1 MIQIPISMKRSHA
14 LLLLAC
20 AFIAGCASKPKVSKI
35 QYLDDAPP
43 EFKQVGGEATTND
56 IALFLAGKPVRR
68 GAILSRLQLTT
79 DYQVHQRE
87 MRAVWRQLAS
97 RRISAMNTWSGQNL
111 PSPGVV
117 HYPFGGP
124 DLLHVRGMFPDAP
137 NYVLLGL
144 EAVGEVPPL
153 ESLPLEEVLG
163 ALPAYREATK
173 TQLRVGYFITK
184 DMRSDLERSAL
195 RGVTPILL
203 GTIALSDGVVTGVSQ
218 MSGGGKPGVEVNFR
232 DSRGGAH
239 RATYISGDLSNSGFN
254 SAYES
259 WVASQGRGV
268 TYFKAASY
276 LMHDDRFSKVRNFYL
291 ANSNAILQDDSG
303 IPFRYLS
310 QGNWSIRYFGNYDA
324 PIELFAK
331 HAQADLRAAYAANP
345 RTPIP
350 FGSGYHYD
358 SWNANLILATKR

>member
-1 MIQIPISMKRSHA
+1 MKRSHA
-14 LLLLAC
+14 LLLLVA
-20 AFIAGCASKPKVSKI
+20 AFLGGCASKPKVGKVE
-35 QYLDDAPP
+35 YLTDPPP
-43 EFKQVGGEATTND
+43 EFKEVGGQATVDD
-56 IALFLAGKPVRR
+56 IALFLAGKPVKR
-68 GAILSRLQLTT
+68 GAALSRLQLTT

-87 MRAVWRQLAS
+87 MRAVWNQLAS
-97 RRISAMNTWSGQNL
+97 RRVARMNAWSDENM

-124 DLLHVRGMFPDAP
+124 DLLHARAMFPNSP
-137 NYVLLGL
+137 NYILLGL
-144 EAVGEVPPL
+144 EGVGEVPPL
-153 ESLPLEEVLG
+153 ESLPPEEVLG

-203 GTIALSDGVVTGVSQ
+203 GTIALSNGRVTGVS
-218 MSGGGKPGVEVNFR
+218 SVNAGGKPGVELNFR
-232 DSRGGAH
+232 DARGGGH
-239 RATYISGDLSNSGFN
+239 RAVYVSGDLSNGSFGGG
-254 SAYES
+254 YES

-291 ANSNAILQDDSG
+291 SNSNAILQDDSG
-303 IPFRYLS
+303 IPFRYFD
-310 QGNWSIRYFGNYDA
+310 QNQWSIRYFGNYEA

-331 HAQADLRAAYAANP
+331 HAQSDLRAAYAANP
-345 RTPIP
+345 KTPLP

-358 SWNANLILATKR
+358 AWNANLILATKR

>member
-1 MIQIPISMKRSHA
+1 MKRSHA

-20 AFIAGCASKPKVSKI
+20 AFIAGCASKPKTSKV
-35 QYLDDAPP
+35 QYLEDPPP
-43 EFKQVGGEATTND
+43 EFREVGGEASAND
-56 IALFLAGKPVRR
+56 IALFLAGKPVKR
-68 GAILSRLQLTT
+68 GAALSRLQLTT
-79 DYQVHQRE
+79 DYQDHQRE

-97 RRISAMNTWSGQNL
+97 RRISAMNTWSSQNL

-124 DLLHVRGMFPDAP
+124 DLLHVRGLFPDAP

-144 EAVGEVPPL
+144 EGVGEVPPL
-153 ESLPLEEVLG
+153 EHLPAEEVLG

-203 GTIALSDGVVTGVSQ
+203 GTIALSNGTVKGVS
-218 MSGGGKPGVEVNFR
+218 SISAGGKPGIEITFN
-232 DSRGGAH
+232 DARGGGH
-239 RATYISGDLSNSGFN
+239 RATYVSGDLSNSGFN
-254 SAYES
+254 GGYQS

-276 LMHDDRFSKVRNFYL
+276 LTHDDRFSKVRSFYL

-303 IPFRYLS
+303 IPFRHFD
-310 QGNWSIRYFGNYDA
+310 QGQWNIRYFGNYEA

-350 FGSGYHYD
+350 FGSGYHYN

>member
-1 MIQIPISMKRSHA
+1 MKRSHA
-14 LLLLAC
+14 LLLLVV
-20 AFIAGCASKPKVSKI
+20 AFVAGCASSKPKVGKVE
-35 QYLDDAPP
+35 YLNDPPP
-43 EFKQVGGEATTND
+43 EFKEVGGQASTDD
-56 IALFLAGKPVRR
+56 IARFLAGKPVKH
-68 GAILSRLQLTT
+68 GAALSRLQMTT

-87 MRAVWRQLAS
+87 MRAVWLQLAS
-97 RRISAMNTWSGQNL
+97 RRVARMNAWSVENL
-111 PSPGVV
+111 PQGGTV

-124 DLLHVRGMFPDAP
+124 DLLYASAMFPNAS

-144 EAVGEVPPL
+144 EAKGDVPPL
-153 ESLPLEEVLG
+153 ESLPPEEVLG

-203 GTIALSDGVVTGVSQ
+203 GTIALMDGRIDSATNISAGN
-218 MSGGGKPGVEVNFR
+218 KPGVEIRFR
-232 DSRGGAH
+232 DRDGRGH
-239 RATYISGDLSNSGFN
+239 RASYVSGDLSNGSFSGG
-254 SAYES
+254 YES

-276 LMHDDRFSKVRNFYL
+276 LMHDDRFSKARNFYL
-291 ANSNAILQDDSG
+291 SNSNAILQDDSG
-303 IPFRYLS
+303 IPFRAFDQS
-310 QGNWSIRYFGNYDA
+310 QWSIRYFGNYDA

-331 HAQADLRAAYAANP
+331 HAQSDLRAAYDSNP
-345 RTPIP
+345 ATPLP

-358 SWNANLILATKR
+358 PVNANLILATKR

>member
-1 MIQIPISMKRSHA
+1 MKRSRV
-14 LLLLAC
+14 LLLLFC
-20 AFIAGCASKPKVSKI
+20 ALIAGCASKPKVSKVE
-35 QYLDDAPP
+35 YLSDPPP
-43 EFKQVGGEATTND
+43 EFKEVGGEATAND

-68 GAILSRLQLTT
+68 GAILSRMQLTT

-87 MRAVWRQLAS
+87 MRSVWNRLAS
-97 RRISAMNTWSGQNL
+97 RRVAAMNEWAGANL

-144 EAVGEVPPL
+144 EGVGEVPPL
-153 ESLPLEEVLG
+153 ESLPMEEVLG

-203 GTIALSDGVVTGVSQ
+203 GSIALSDGVVTGVNST
-218 MSGGGKPGVEVNFR
+218 SAGGNPGIELTFR

-254 SAYES
+254 SGYQS
-259 WVASQGRGV
+259 WLSSQGRGA

-276 LMHDDRFSKVRNFYL
+276 LMHDDRFSKVRDFYL

-303 IPFRYLS
+303 IPFRYLD
-310 QGNWSIRYFGNYDA
+310 QNQWNIRYFGNYDA

-345 RTPIP
+345 KTPLS

-358 SWNANLILATKR
+358 AWNANLILATKR

>member
-1 MIQIPISMKRSHA
+1 MKRSRA

-20 AFIAGCASKPKVSKI
+20 ALIAGCASKPKVSKVE
-35 QYLDDAPP
+35 YLSDPPP
-43 EFKQVGGEATTND
+43 EFKEVGGEATPND
-56 IALFLAGKPVRR
+56 VALFLAGKPVRR
-68 GAILSRLQLTT
+68 GAILSKLQLTT

-87 MRAVWRQLAS
+87 MRAVWNQLAS
-97 RRISAMNTWSGQNL
+97 RRVAKMNAWAAQNL

-124 DLLHVRGMFPDAP
+124 DLLHVRGLFPDAP
-137 NYVLLGL
+137 NYVMLGL
-144 EAVGEVPPL
+144 ENVGEVPPL
-153 ESLPLEEVLG
+153 ESLPVEEVLG

-203 GTIALSDGVVTGVSQ
+203 GTIALSDGTVTGVSPV
-218 MSGGGKPGVEVNFR
+218 SAGGKPGMEITFR
-232 DSRGGAH
+232 DSRGGPH
-239 RATYISGDLSNSGFN
+239 RATFVSGDLSNSGFN
-254 SAYES
+254 GAYEA

-276 LMHDDRFSKVRNFYL
+276 LMHDDRFSKVRSFYL
-291 ANSNAILQDDSG
+291 ANSSAILEDDSG
-303 IPFRYLS
+303 IPYRYFDPN
-310 QGNWSIRYFGNYDA
+310 QWSIRYFGNYDA

-331 HAQADLRAAYAANP
+331 HAQADLRAAYASNP
-345 RTPIP
+345 KTPLP

-358 SWNANLILATKR
+358 AWNANLILATKR

>member
-1 MIQIPISMKRSHA
+1 MKRSHA

-35 QYLDDAPP
+35 QYQEDTPP
-43 EFKQVGGEATTND
+43 EFKEVGGVASTND
-56 IALFLAGKPVRR
+56 IALFLAGKPVRN
-68 GAILSRLQLTT
+68 GAILSRLQQTV
-79 DYQVHQRE
+79 DYQDHQRE

-97 RRISAMNTWSGQNL
+97 RRIAAMNAWSSQNL
-111 PSPGVV
+111 PSTGVV

-144 EAVGEVPPL
+144 EAVGEVPQL
-153 ESLPLEEVLG
+153 ESLPMEEVLG

-203 GTIALSDGVVTGVSQ
+203 GTIALSDGAITGVS
-218 MSGGGKPGVEVNFR
+218 SISAGGKPGVELTFR
-232 DSRGGAH
+232 DSRGMGH
-239 RATYISGDLSNSGFN
+239 RATYVSGDLSNSGFN
-254 SAYES
+254 GGYQA

-276 LMHDDRFSKVRNFYL
+276 LMHDDRFSKVRNYYL

-303 IPFRYLS
+303 IPFRYFDQS
-310 QGNWSIRYFGNYDA
+310 QWSIRYFGSYSA

-331 HAQADLRAAYAANP
+331 HMQSDLRTAYDSNP
-345 RTPIP
+345 RTPLT

-358 SWNANLILATKR
+358 AWNANLILATKR